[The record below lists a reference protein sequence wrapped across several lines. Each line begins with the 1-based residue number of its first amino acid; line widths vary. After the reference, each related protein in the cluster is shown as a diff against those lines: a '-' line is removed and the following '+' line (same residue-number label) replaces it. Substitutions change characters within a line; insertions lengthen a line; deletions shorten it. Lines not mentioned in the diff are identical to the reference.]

1 MADGLPPFWKQTFDN
16 AIEAALLL
24 KANKKAIS
32 QLEKEYIQNRK
43 NKKQMEN
50 NSTKQMTLG
59 EERCHINFNPSSDDK
74 IGTFKR
80 MIADAIDYCNAELQ
94 NTEDGEAKRCF
105 SIAMTELETA
115 QMYGVKG
122 IAKGLK

>member
-1 MADGLPPFWKQTFDN
+1 MDN
-16 AIEAALLL
+16 AE
-24 KANKKAIS
+24 NKR
-32 QLEKEYIQNRK
+32 E
-43 NKKQMEN
+43 
-50 NSTKQMTLG
+50 MTLG
-59 EERCHINFNPSSDDK
+59 EKRCHINFNPSSDDK

-80 MIADAIDYCNAELQ
+80 MMADAIDYCNNELQ
-94 NTEDGEAKRCF
+94 STEDPEAKRCF

>member
-1 MADGLPPFWKQTFDN
+1 MSKLTPEEIAFSSRPP
-16 AIEAALLL
+16 
-24 KANKKAIS
+24 
-32 QLEKEYIQNRK
+32 
-43 NKKQMEN
+43 
-50 NSTKQMTLG
+50 MTLG
-59 EERCHINFNPSSDDK
+59 EKRCHIDFNPSSDDK

-80 MIADAIDYCNAELQ
+80 MMANAIDYCNDELQ

-122 IAKGLK
+122 IAKGLKK